1 MKFGKPRFGSLNVLL
16 RRLDAF
22 LSRKRLLPCL
32 GAGQQVNF
40 DEKVQPG
47 ADELIINVVPPTE
60 EIQEE
65 QMPPCSVEGDGQ
77 RPSSLMVA
85 SVASASVSTVDVSS
99 TVSLQPNSG
108 VIKKSKFS
116 SSILKHIGCSAGT
129 TTRGP
134 RKRAVLVCI
143 PTWLYP

>member
-40 DEKVQPG
+40 DEKDQP
-47 ADELIINVVPPTE
+47 AVVEPTINVVPPME

-65 QMPPCSVEGDGQ
+65 QNQPYPVEGDEQ
-77 RPSSLMVA
+77 RPSSLNLN
-85 SVASASVSTVDVSS
+85 SVASASVSTVDVRS
-99 TVSLQPNSG
+99 TVSLQPKSG
-108 VIKKSKFS
+108 FIKKSGLS
-116 SSILKHIGCSAGT
+116 SNVLKHIGCSASAS
-129 TTRGP
+129 RGP

-143 PTWLYP
+143 LP